1 MGKRKSRQ
9 SRHGNSRPIVNSTR
23 NFLREGQKLEVENL
37 HRLRQRSYDYWL
49 TRGLST
55 IANRD
60 GRLSLADDLRRTED
74 LRDKNPFHYDSQGRK
89 FRNLDGTVAETTYKK
104 EPVKKKIFDILL
116 LGVMSLVFAIL
127 IRLLFANVEINANKY
142 FSLLK
147 FW

>member
-37 HRLRQRSYDYWL
+37 HRLRQRSYDYRL
-49 TRGLST
+49 TRELST

-60 GRLSLADDLRRTED
+60 GRLSLADDLRRVED

-89 FRNLDGTVAETTYKK
+89 FRNLDGTVAETTYKQ
-104 EPVKKKIFDILL
+104 EPVKKKIYDFLL

-127 IRLLFANVEINANKY
+127 IRLLFVNVDISADKY
-142 FSLLK
+142 FSLIK